1 MGKRKIVFKVIAILL
16 PLLLLLLVEG
26 LLRLFGYGHDTSLFI
41 KDPDDAAYYVMN
53 RYASSIYFSDTANA
67 TKGNIERM
75 PVRKPPGALRIF
87 VLGESTTAG
96 YPYMHNGSFHRWL
109 QYRLMHSLPEREV
122 EVINVSLTAVNS
134 YTVLGFGRQVLDYAP
149 DAILVYTGH
158 NEYYGALGVGS
169 TSRIGGSRSLVRT
182 ILWLRR
188 WRLVQWMQAVVR
200 SFGPAKEVDTRE
212 NLMQRMAEKQTIPYG
227 SADYYA
233 GIRQFGEN
241 MDAFCRLC
249 KDQGVPLF
257 LSELVSNERD
267 QAPLISAKGSSG
279 ADEEFRLGEAAY
291 VAGQYAEAKRAFV
304 RAKELDLLRFRA
316 PDTLNAI
323 IRTLCRTYA
332 GDVHLVE
339 ARSLFEA
346 HSPHGILGRETLL
359 EHVHPNLYG
368 YALLSEAFYTSM
380 KGAGLLAGVVE
391 EMPLDTLLQRMPV
404 TRVDSFYGVYTI
416 MMLKMRWPFHDT
428 IPAGYVRGN
437 SPEEKLAGA
446 LAVGRIG
453 WLDAIDQ
460 LFKYRLKINDPR
472 GALQAVEAV
481 MLEHPENRTYLEYC
495 SRLSFEAGYPKD
507 GLLYQKML
515 RR

>member
-1 MGKRKIVFKVIAILL
+1 MGKRKIIFKAVAILL
-16 PLLLLLLVEG
+16 PVLLLLLVEG
-26 LLRLFGYGHDTSLFI
+26 LLRLFGYGHSAALFVR
-41 KDPDDAAYYVMN
+41 DPDNAAYYVMN
-53 RYASSIYFSDTANA
+53 PFASSIYFSDAANA

-75 PVRKPPGALRIF
+75 PVHKPPGALRIF

-109 QYRLMHSLPEREV
+109 QYRLMHGFPDREV
-122 EVINVSLTAVNS
+122 EVVNVSLTAVNS
-134 YTVLGFGRQVLDYAP
+134 YTVLGFGRQVMDYEP
-149 DAILVYTGH
+149 DALLVYTGH

-169 TSRIGGSRSLVRT
+169 TSRIGGSRALVKI

-188 WRLVQWMQAVVR
+188 WRLVQLMQGLVR
-200 SFGPAKEVDTRE
+200 SFQAAPAIDTRE
-212 NLMQRMAEKQTIPYG
+212 NLMQRMAEKQTIAYG

-249 KDQGVPLF
+249 KDHGVPLF
-257 LSELVSNERD
+257 LSTLVSNEKD
-267 QAPLISAKGSSG
+267 QAPLIGAEGG

-291 VAGQYAEAKRAFV
+291 AAGQYAEAKRAFV

-316 PDTLNAI
+316 PDTLNTI
-323 IRTLCRTYA
+323 IRALCKTYQ

-339 ARSLFEA
+339 ARSLFEV
-346 HSPHGILGRETLL
+346 HSPHGILGKETLL

-380 KGAGLLAGVVE
+380 KGAGLLAGE
-391 EMPLDTLLQRMPV
+391 TGEMSLDTLLQRMPV
-404 TRVDSFYGVYTI
+404 TRVDSLYGVYTI

-446 LAVGRIG
+446 LAVGRIN
-453 WLDAIDQ
+453 WLDAMDQ
-460 LFKYRLKINDPR
+460 LFKYRLKNNDPR

-481 MLEHPENRTYLEYC
+481 MLEHPENATYLQYC

-507 GLLYQKML
+507 GLLYLKML